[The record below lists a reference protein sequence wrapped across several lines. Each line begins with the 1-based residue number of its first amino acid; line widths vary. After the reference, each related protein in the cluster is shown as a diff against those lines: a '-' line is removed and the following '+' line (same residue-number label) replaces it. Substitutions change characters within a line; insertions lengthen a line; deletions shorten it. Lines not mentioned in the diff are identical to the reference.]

1 MRVGFEDVKQKYQKV
16 RRRDNPFRQP
26 HCAVADWNPIMNY
39 NDSFCAVVVFLLL
52 QRKENFLCIHYPFN
66 CISISKSAG
75 PKPRPSPQL
84 LLQWKRRFLCKRMCS
99 SATCP
104 KLMKTAWYG
113 VSYVSCCR
121 PSAEVLELAVCNVF
135 LTVLQGTLRF
145 SVVGACHDILFT
157 CTFSTDSEVASD

>member
-1 MRVGFEDVKQKYQKV
+1 MT
-16 RRRDNPFRQP
+16 
-26 HCAVADWNPIMNY
+26 Y

-104 KLMKTAWYG
+104 KLMKTQHTAFHVAAISG
-113 VSYVSCCR
+113 GFGACR
-121 PSAEVLELAVCNVF
+121 V
-135 LTVLQGTLRF
+135 QRF
-145 SVVGACHDILFT
+145 SHSFT
-157 CTFSTDSEVASD
+157 GNPKIFSCWCMPRYSVYMHLQHRLRSG